1 MDYFVEYLQK
11 YVRISGLWD
20 IFVWIRYEVWGG
32 GEEEG
37 VFILIF
43 SCSKDLF
50 LKINLYIEQEKCLIV
65 VIFQKKY
72 CVKQCCLVVQ

>member
-1 MDYFVEYLQK
+1 M
-11 YVRISGLWD
+11 G
-20 IFVWIRYEVWGG
+20 GG

-65 VIFQKKY
+65 VIFLEEILCK
-72 CVKQCCLVVQ
+72 VVLFSCLVNDYNIL